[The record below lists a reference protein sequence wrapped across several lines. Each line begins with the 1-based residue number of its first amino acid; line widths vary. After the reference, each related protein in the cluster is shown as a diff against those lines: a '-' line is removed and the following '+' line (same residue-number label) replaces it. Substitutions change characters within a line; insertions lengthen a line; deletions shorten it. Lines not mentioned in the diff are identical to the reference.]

1 MQPLQN
7 IKSEVSTPPRF
18 RLRPARILRLLPFVL
33 LAVVIL
39 IMGIFVPD
47 FLTGQNLINV
57 LTQSTALALMAVGVS
72 AVLITGGIDLSI
84 PSVMAFSG
92 ILGAMYMRD
101 GGSPLIAGLIMVAS
115 GSVTGAVNGFAIAY
129 LRMIPFVVTLS
140 MMAVMGG
147 AATGITNARSIGNL
161 PPEFTET
168 VLTKIDFVPLIVI
181 LLFVIVLIVQLL
193 MRNSLFGR
201 WLYAIGINIK
211 TSRVS
216 GIPTRRVLLLTYMF
230 SGFMAGMAAI
240 VTTARLGA
248 AGPTLGG
255 EGVVLDVISSAV
267 LGGVSIYGG
276 VGSALDALVG
286 AILITLISNSMNMME
301 ISYYLTLVVKGIV
314 IILFVG
320 LDARHRS

>member
-115 GSVTGAVNGFAIAY
+115 GSVTGVVNGFAIAY

-168 VLTKIDFVPLIVI
+168 VLTKIGFVPLIVI
-181 LLFVIVLIVQLL
+181 LLFVIVLIIQLL

-267 LGGVSIYGG
+267 LE
-276 VGSALDALVG
+276 A
-286 AILITLISNSMNMME
+286 
-301 ISYYLTLVVKGIV
+301 
-314 IILFVG
+314 
-320 LDARHRS
+320 

>member
-101 GGSPLIAGLIMVAS
+101 GGSPLIAGLIMIGA
-115 GSVTGAVNGFAIAY
+115 GSIAGLVNGFAIAY

-140 MMAVMGG
+140 MMAIMGG

-168 VLTKIDFVPLIVI
+168 VLTKIGFVPLIVI

-240 VTTARLGA
+240 VTTARLCA
-248 AGPTLGG
+248 AGPNLGG
-255 EGVVLDVISSAV
+255 EGVVLDVISSAG
-267 LGGVSIYGG
+267 LGGVRIYRG
-276 VGSALDALVG
+276 VGEAIVGPVCCHLLSLV
-286 AILITLISNSMNMME
+286 
-301 ISYYLTLVVKGIV
+301 
-314 IILFVG
+314 
-320 LDARHRS
+320 HQ

>member
-1 MQPLQN
+1 
-7 IKSEVSTPPRF
+7 
-18 RLRPARILRLLPFVL
+18 
-33 LAVVIL
+33 
-39 IMGIFVPD
+39 MGIFVPD
-47 FLTGQNLINV
+47 FLTGQNLINI
-57 LTQSTALALMAVGVS
+57 LTQSTPLALMAVGLS

-101 GGSPLIAGLIMVAS
+101 GGSPLIAGLIMVVA
-115 GSVTGAVNGFAIAY
+115 GSVAGIVNGFAIAY

-161 PPEFTET
+161 PQEFTET
-168 VLTKIDFVPLIVI
+168 VLTKIGFVPLIVI

-201 WLYAIGINIK
+201 WLYAVGINMK

-216 GIPTRRVLLLTYMF
+216 GIPTRRILLLTYMF

-248 AGPTLGG
+248 AAPTLGR
-255 EGVVLDVISSAV
+255 EGVILDVISSAV

-286 AILITLISNSMNMME
+286 SILITLISNSMNMVE
-301 ISYYLTLVVKGIV
+301 VSYYLTLVVKGIV

-320 LDARHRS
+320 LDTRHRS